1 MRPLY
6 RKEFKKPLGALLQ
19 ALDFFKKFFVLRHT
33 FLNVLYDAVFI
44 DQKRYPSFA
53 VKISDRLVS
62 VGNERKG
69 YTVFLGKFFMGLNR
83 VITYTQNLGV
93 QVFKA
98 FDIFLEGL
106 QLRFSDR

>member
-1 MRPLY
+1 LRPY
-6 RKEFKKPLGALLQ
+6 QKEIRKPLGILLQ
-19 ALDFFKKFFVLRHT
+19 PLDFSNEFFVFRHT
-33 FLNVLYDAVFI
+33 FLNVLYDAVSI
-44 DQKRYPSFA
+44 DQECYPSFA
-53 VKISDRLVS
+53 VQISDRLVS
-62 VGNERKG
+62 IGNKRKG

-106 QLRFSDR
+106 QLPFSDR

>member
-1 MRPLY
+1 LY
-6 RKEFKKPLGALLQ
+6 NAVSIDKE
-19 ALDFFKKFFVLRHT
+19 
-33 FLNVLYDAVFI
+33 
-44 DQKRYPSFA
+44 RYPSFA
-53 VKISDRLVS
+53 VQISDRLVS
-62 VGNERKG
+62 VGNKRKG

-106 QLRFSDR
+106 QLPFSDR